1 MTKSLNLKFEKAVRL
16 LVEYM
21 PHSDADSRKPILFHD
36 IRVGVYLYENGYS
49 ENIVLAGILH
59 DTIEWS
65 KMKEE
70 MLRNEFGDE
79 IAKLVLANTKDDS
92 ITDKEEETIELIK
105 RCIQNGQDALIVKA
119 ADILDSFKWYS
130 SQENK
135 NEIQYC
141 MRNANAIFK
150 FKPTDFN
157 DKIFDELK
165 NWQVKFQ
172 NLP

>member
-21 PHSDADSRKPILFHD
+21 PPSDTDSRKPILFHD

-49 ENIVLAGILH
+49 ENIVLAGVLH
-59 DTIEWS
+59 DAIEWS
-65 KMKEE
+65 KVKEE
-70 MLRNEFGDE
+70 MLGNEFGGE
-79 IAKLVLANTKDDS
+79 IAKLVLANTKDNS
-92 ITDKEEETIELIK
+92 ITDKEEKTIELIK
-105 RCIQNGQDALIVKA
+105 RCIQNGQDALVVKA

-130 SQENK
+130 NQDNK
-135 NEIQYC
+135 NELQHC

-165 NWQVKFQ
+165 SWQVKF
-172 NLP
+172 